1 MANQAFSLS
10 EDLQVGAGEVMFKRA
25 GDKNGW
31 HTLGNIDEMSITVD
45 VTKVEK
51 NSSMNKKRT
60 LMASVVTATK
70 ASAKLTLTEYN
81 VFNLG
86 LGLYGSEAVSQ
97 QSAKT
102 IVDEQYSVVG
112 VPHLIHL
119 ADKNN
124 NRYYNVS
131 EVIVRPQNAV
141 PAKASFVSIS
151 DTLGTFTDTTFT
163 DVLGG
168 TIKIE
173 AGTFTGTEDE
183 RIFFNVKSAPVAAGD
198 VEGLVIEVKEGVI
211 GVVQEFTA
219 TTGTSYTF
227 NTAGG
232 IKFTVTLGAT
242 ENITV
247 FPTGVL
253 GEAKVIPSTTAYV
266 KERDYTYSDQDL
278 RAGII
283 RIKDTGA
290 IQPGDIVKISYK
302 VPEQTFMNVSLG
314 DAGDIEGEF
323 LFNGDPNIGTS
334 YVIEAGKVKI
344 TPDGDLSGLI
354 GTDFGTYT
362 LTVDFVD
369 NSQVSPNYPLAR
381 VTAVQRSSG
390 TDVAKG
396 EYDPKW

>member
-1 MANQAFSLS
+1 MANQAFSLAD
-10 EDLQVGAGEVMFKRA
+10 DLLVGAGEVWFKRL
-25 GDKNGW
+25 DDPNGW
-31 HTLGNIDEMSITVD
+31 HHLGNVDEMSITVD

-60 LMASVVTATK
+60 LMSSVVTAVK
-70 ASAKLTLTEYN
+70 ASSKLTMTEYN
-81 VFNLG
+81 PYNLA
-86 LGLYGSEAVSQ
+86 LGLYGTEAVSQ

-102 IVDEQYSVVG
+102 IVDEQYVVTG
-112 VPHLIHL
+112 IPSIVTLV
-119 ADKNN
+119 DKNN

-141 PAKASFVSIS
+141 PAKASWVTIPT
-151 DTLGTFTDTTFT
+151 TLGTFTDTTFT

-219 TTGTSYTF
+219 TPGTSYTF

-232 IKFTVTLGAT
+232 VKFTVTLGAT
-242 ENITV
+242 ENLTV

-290 IQPGDIVKISYK
+290 IQSGDIVKISYK
-302 VPEQTFMNVSLG
+302 VPEQAFITASLG

-323 LFNGDPNIGTS
+323 MYNGDNNSGTN
-334 YVIEAGKVKI
+334 YVIEAFRVKI
-344 TPDGDLSGLI
+344 SPEGDI
-354 GTDFGTYT
+354 GFLGSDFSTFS
-362 LTVDFVD
+362 LTVDILD
-369 NSQVSPNYPLAR
+369 DSQNHADYPLAK
-381 VTAVQRSSG
+381 VTAVQRTG
-390 TDVAKG
+390 GGNTAKG